1 MIFEADIDLRKKL
14 IPMFENMDGT
24 FILSYLQGH
33 MWTAWV
39 DDLENPKTAQI
50 LVGIFVFYN
59 GNPNTK
65 AAEELLHNIP
75 ENILVIVENEEWKN
89 TFWNNL

>member
-33 MWTAWV
+33 M
-39 DDLENPKTAQI
+39 
-50 LVGIFVFYN
+50 
-59 GNPNTK
+59 
-65 AAEELLHNIP
+65 
-75 ENILVIVENEEWKN
+75 
-89 TFWNNL
+89 